1 MQFFFEIFLI
11 MRIYISVQMENS
23 LLQKYRSDRRKLLEF
38 IMSAGLVR
46 EIRTPPG
53 AVELRDVD
61 LDTVSID
68 YVLECVQQGILS
80 Q

>member
-1 MQFFFEIFLI
+1 M
-11 MRIYISVQMENS
+11 QMENS